1 MEKLGHALIRRGRM
15 DMHIELSYCGFDG
28 FKMLAMNYLFETIRC
43 LLEDTNMTPA
53 DVAENLMPKVAN
65 EDVETSLERLI
76 QALRSSKEEAKKEKG
91 TNGED
96 SSEKEAE
103 DTEDKELEEEIDN
116 GKSLVMSNCCLFC
129 ISLMKTLV

>member
-1 MEKLGHALIRRGRM
+1 MKNIM

-28 FKMLAMNYLFETIRC
+28 FKMLAMNYLSLESHFLLETIRC
-43 LLEDTNMTPA
+43 LLEETNMTPA
-53 DVAENLMPKVAN
+53 DVAKNLMPKVSN

-76 QALRSSKEEAKKEKG
+76 QKPLEALRKRLRKEEG
-91 TNGED
+91 TSGED

-116 GKSLVMSNCCLFC
+116 GKS
-129 ISLMKTLV
+129 

>member
-1 MEKLGHALIRRGRM
+1 MSSSNLKFGQEMKNIM

-28 FKMLAMNYLFETIRC
+28 FKMLAMNYLSLESHFLLETIRC
-43 LLEDTNMTPA
+43 LLEETNMTPA
-53 DVAENLMPKVAN
+53 DVAKNLMPKVSN

-76 QALRSSKEEAKKEKG
+76 QKPLEALRKRLRKEEG
-91 TNGED
+91 TSGED

-116 GKSLVMSNCCLFC
+116 GKS
-129 ISLMKTLV
+129 